1 MMMTVVLVLWL
12 VRAFRQ
18 QDSIS
23 LYISLS
29 LSLFFP
35 CIILQQQQQQQTKT
49 RKHKEEEEALGGG
62 APSFIASSSKQ
73 ISAAHSQH

>member
-1 MMMTVVLVLWL
+1 MMMTVVVVLWL

-29 LSLFFP
+29 LSLYSFP
-35 CIILQQQQQQQTKT
+35 VLYCSSSSRQKHVNIKKKKKKKKKRLVAARRRSLPAAQQQQ
-49 RKHKEEEEALGGG
+49 AD
-62 APSFIASSSKQ
+62 
-73 ISAAHSQH
+73 